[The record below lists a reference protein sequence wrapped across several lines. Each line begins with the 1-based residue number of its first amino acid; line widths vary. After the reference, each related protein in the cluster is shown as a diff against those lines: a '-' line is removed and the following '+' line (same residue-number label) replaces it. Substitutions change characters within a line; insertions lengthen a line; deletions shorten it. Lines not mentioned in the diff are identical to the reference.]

1 MELKCY
7 KVDVLTSSPVA
18 SAQKQIHFPATCVC
32 VLSSS
37 LGHLVPVVLQL
48 KAVRYYLCKVCYLI
62 VKLCG
67 SIYDE
72 FSIIMNCALS
82 KELEANLVRTTSQEA
97 RCAL

>member
-1 MELKCY
+1 MFLQVHELLRRRSRFISQQH
-7 KVDVLTSSPVA
+7 V
-18 SAQKQIHFPATCVC
+18 CVC
-32 VLSSS
+32 LLSSS

-72 FSIIMNCALS
+72 FSIIINCALS
-82 KELEANLVRTTSQEA
+82 KQLEANLVRTTSQEA